1 MITGANGT
9 IGADLVN
16 YFSKDCKVYA
26 FYRTKN
32 KIVKNLRNENI
43 KWIKQDLK
51 NNIKV
56 NIKPDLI
63 VHSVV
68 THPFSK
74 KSSYKDY
81 INSNIIAL
89 KNVIDFSKKK
99 KVKNFIYLSSF
110 KVYGDIKKSVLNENN
125 VISNPT
131 LLGAT
136 KLLSEQIIQQQKL
149 NYVILRLPGVLS
161 YLNRDPRRPWVNK
174 IINDLKKN
182 RKINIYNS
190 NKPFNNFIDTIEIAK
205 FIKHL
210 LKFKLFKKTIVNFS
224 TSNPI
229 KLKKLIIFLK
239 KNIGSRSK
247 IIYKKE
253 KTENYYIS
261 NKKLDRYFNFKPF
274 KTLNLIT
281 KILKSK

>member
-1 MITGANGT
+1 MRIMITGANGT

-99 KVKNFIYLSSF
+99 KS
-110 KVYGDIKKSVLNENN
+110 
-125 VISNPT
+125 
-131 LLGAT
+131 
-136 KLLSEQIIQQQKL
+136 
-149 NYVILRLPGVLS
+149 
-161 YLNRDPRRPWVNK
+161 
-174 IINDLKKN
+174 
-182 RKINIYNS
+182 
-190 NKPFNNFIDTIEIAK
+190 
-205 FIKHL
+205 
-210 LKFKLFKKTIVNFS
+210 
-224 TSNPI
+224 
-229 KLKKLIIFLK
+229 
-239 KNIGSRSK
+239 
-247 IIYKKE
+247 
-253 KTENYYIS
+253 
-261 NKKLDRYFNFKPF
+261 
-274 KTLNLIT
+274 
-281 KILKSK
+281 